1 MGTKRLLRDE
11 HGWMIPKDGTLS
23 RKIYGLLVQGKGTTE
38 IASAL
43 GIKIVNS
50 RCWPTKF
57 ATRKRS
63 APNGLMPTTRP
74 RDACWPP

>member
-1 MGTKRLLRDE
+1 LGTKRLLRDE

-43 GIKIVNS
+43 GIKIANCRVLAHRIRNPEAVS
-50 RCWPTKF
+50 
-57 ATRKRS
+57 AKRYN
-63 APNGLMPTTRP
+63 AHHYK
-74 RDACWPP
+74 AA

>member
-1 MGTKRLLRDE
+1 
-11 HGWMIPKDGTLS
+11 MIPKDGTLS

-50 RCWPTKF
+50 RVLAHKIRNPEVVS
-57 ATRKRS
+57 AKRYNTHNYK
-63 APNGLMPTTRP
+63 A
-74 RDACWPP
+74 A

>member
-43 GIKIVNS
+43 GIKIANCRVLAHRIRNPEAVS
-50 RCWPTKF
+50 
-57 ATRKRS
+57 AKRYN
-63 APNGLMPTTRP
+63 AHHYK
-74 RDACWPP
+74 AA

>member
-23 RKIYGLLVQGKGTTE
+23 RKIYDLLVQRKGTTE

-43 GIKIVNS
+43 GIKVANCRVLAHRIRNPEAVS
-50 RCWPTKF
+50 
-57 ATRKRS
+57 AKRYN
-63 APNGLMPTTRP
+63 AHHCK
-74 RDACWPP
+74 AA

>member
-1 MGTKRLLRDE
+1 MGTKRLLRE
-11 HGWMIPKDGTLS
+11 QHGWMIPKDGTLS

-50 RCWPTKF
+50 RVLAHKIRDPE
-57 ATRKRS
+57 AVS
-63 APNGLMPTTRP
+63 AKQFNTHNYK
-74 RDACWPP
+74 AA

>member
-23 RKIYGLLVQGKGTTE
+23 RKIYGLPLQGKGTTE

-43 GIKIVNS
+43 GIKIANRRVLAHKIRNPEAV
-50 RCWPTKF
+50 C
-57 ATRKRS
+57 AKRYN
-63 APNGLMPTTRP
+63 AHHYK
-74 RDACWPP
+74 AA

>member
-1 MGTKRLLRDE
+1 LGTKRLLRDE

-50 RCWPTKF
+50 RVLAHKIRNPE
-57 ATRKRS
+57 AVSAKRYNTHNYK
-63 APNGLMPTTRP
+63 A
-74 RDACWPP
+74 A